1 MLRAT
6 RHQGDQ
12 YFPSNGC
19 QCVANAVQALKRCYS
34 ICPSNWTQDT
44 FDAIMEEG
52 NHLYMTTSAPKYWS
66 LEDIPR
72 KIDGFSLTLSTPVTG
87 NVARQVSDHD
97 IFHSLADAITKVKE
111 SDTEGYVFTMGNST
125 PSYTS
130 AIFLQDN
137 TYYFIDTH
145 SRSETGM
152 FTPDGLGTVS
162 SHKSLEELS
171 QFIQNLAASIFKN
184 EPNAM
189 SEIAKLNV
197 TENVD
202 LESNPES
209 EFSGFDLSEGEY
221 SCRLYMVNERV
232 NEIFSTTDT
241 PEVSDVS
248 SINSDSLLDSSML
261 DDAIAEV
268 NDSGDFLQM
277 LSLESINFTGDDE
290 IQRKVD
296 VNQNYLHEKSPI
308 SKYDYSS
315 NVDSYDFMK
324 EMSEND
330 VDENVGI
337 RNETEHIQRG
347 GYDVPQMHL
356 MKRNDDENDNDD
368 VPLIHLLKRNDGG
381 TDDDNGGG
389 DCDTDD
395 DDDDNVPLIY
405 LRKGQDFA
413 FCDQKA
419 KEKVHQIEENFPGS

>member
-1 MLRAT
+1 
-6 RHQGDQ
+6 
-12 YFPSNGC
+12 
-19 QCVANAVQALKRCYS
+19 
-34 ICPSNWTQDT
+34 
-44 FDAIMEEG
+44 
-52 NHLYMTTSAPKYWS
+52 
-66 LEDIPR
+66 
-72 KIDGFSLTLSTPVTG
+72 
-87 NVARQVSDHD
+87 
-97 IFHSLADAITKVKE
+97 
-111 SDTEGYVFTMGNST
+111 
-125 PSYTS
+125 
-130 AIFLQDN
+130 
-137 TYYFIDTH
+137 
-145 SRSETGM
+145 
-152 FTPDGLGTVS
+152 
-162 SHKSLEELS
+162 
-171 QFIQNLAASIFKN
+171 
-184 EPNAM
+184 
-189 SEIAKLNV
+189 
-197 TENVD
+197 
-202 LESNPES
+202 
-209 EFSGFDLSEGEY
+209 
-221 SCRLYMVNERV
+221 
-232 NEIFSTTDT
+232 
-241 PEVSDVS
+241 
-248 SINSDSLLDSSML
+248 ML

-277 LSLESINFTGDDE
+277 LSLESINNFTGDDE

-308 SKYDYSS
+308 SKYDCSG

-337 RNETEHIQRG
+337 RNETEHIQRGGCDDDDDDDDDG

-419 KEKVHQIEENFPGS
+419 KEKVHQIEENFPWIIDCLKKMVMPQILLKYARPSFCILYQFLRDMFILLRS